1 MRRLALLLVLFVLAA
16 SLLSA
21 LPGEVIPFGSSFYDD
36 VDMLF
41 VLNGQTIPSASRPW
55 TIAEAENELS
65 KIDPSSLTGITYLS
79 FLIVTICSIIALE

>member
-1 MRRLALLLVLFVLAA
+1 MRRVLLFFVLFVSIVSAVG
-16 SLLSA
+16 A

-65 KIDPSSLTGITYLS
+65 KIDPSSLNGITRSLYDKALS
-79 FLIVTICSIIALE
+79 FIRRD

>member
-1 MRRLALLLVLFVLAA
+1 MRRVLLFFVLFVSIVSAVV
-16 SLLSA
+16 A

-41 VLNGQTIPSASRPW
+41 VLNGQTIPSSSRPW

-65 KIDPSSLTGITYLS
+65 KIDPSSLNGITRSLYDKALS
-79 FLIVTICSIIALE
+79 